1 MEQLSIYRS
10 VSGFPVGKPLVRPS
24 MVLSFSRSFS
34 ATRVKLSYSVC
45 FLTFSRHR
53 KQRWRRLSLCDELPV
68 SRTALWVLVFA
79 CTKKS
84 VYVGN
89 ATRLGVSVLPRL
101 KAWCYRGNP
110 GQNKKNCFCVCFL
123 RERGVGVCKSR
134 RVSFD
139 WWISVGCAG
148 RVPAGT

>member
-1 MEQLSIYRS
+1 MS
-10 VSGFPVGKPLVRPS
+10 VDFLLEKPLVRPS